1 MQKATSRVSGLPQKL
16 QMFKRV
22 AEMSDG
28 RYLIYYSWR
37 NHSQDEIISEPLIEP
52 PRLTAFKQ
60 KLRVLNPEVDATLL
74 EKAYETA
81 EIAHRGKLRDQGTP
95 YMEESSRYRPLFEH
109 PLSVVNI
116 LLDELNI
123 HDIELL
129 SAALLHDVLE
139 DSDMTYEQLT
149 KLFGSRIADI
159 VQSVTKTDENTGQ
172 YIARVEQSGEDTILL
187 KLVDR
192 LDNLRSLPLSPSKS
206 KQTRYLSE
214 TSQFYLPLAQ
224 RMNAYIYEQMTQLI
238 DQQSQGLTPALRW
251 HPILEEWVIV
261 SPHRQQ
267 RTYMPKPEE
276 CPLCPGVLEIPEYY
290 EIVAFENRFP
300 SLLRHAPEPIAPH
313 LSDVPQAVNEL
324 YKVASARGICEVV
337 VYTPQHQG
345 SLAEQNVQDIYNLI
359 RVWKERYEELGARE
373 SIDYVFI
380 FENKGEVIGVT
391 LHHPHGQ
398 IYALP
403 YIPPKIEKEL
413 DSSRNYAKKNGRCL
427 FCDILAAEQAD
438 GKRIIT
444 ANDSFVAFIPFF
456 ARYPYEV
463 HIYPREHLRS
473 IAEFS
478 DTIQQELAVILKII
492 LLKYDNLFDFSFPY
506 MMIVHQE
513 PTTGDVYDYY
523 HFHIEFYPPHRT
535 KDKIKFLAGC
545 ESGIGSFIND
555 AAVEEKA
562 RELRESQ
569 PQK

>member
-1 MQKATSRVSGLPQKL
+1 MQKATSRLSGLPQKL

-37 NHSQDEIISEPLIEP
+37 NHSQDEIISESLLEP

-60 KLRVLNPEVDATLL
+60 KLRALNPEVDATLL

-81 EIAHRGKLRDQGTP
+81 ETAHRGKLRDQGTP
-95 YMEESSRYRPLFEH
+95 YFEH
-109 PLSVVNI
+109 PLSVVNL

-123 HDIELL
+123 HDIEFL

-139 DSDMTYEQLT
+139 DSATTYEQLT
-149 KLFGSRIADI
+149 ELFGGRIARL
-159 VQSVTKTDENTGQ
+159 VQGVTKTDEDTEQ
-172 YIARVEQSGEDTILL
+172 YIAKIEQSGEEAVLL
-187 KLVDR
+187 KLADR
-192 LDNLRSLPLSPSKS
+192 LDNLRSLPLSPNRS

-214 TSQFYLPLAQ
+214 TSQFYLPLA
-224 RMNAYIYEQMTQLI
+224 RRINAYIYEQMAQLI
-238 DQQSQGLTPALRW
+238 DQQLQGLTPALRW

-276 CPLCPGVLEIPEYY
+276 CPLCPGVLEIPEDY

-300 SLLRHAPEPIAPH
+300 SLLRHAPEPVAP
-313 LSDVPQAVNEL
+313 LWNSEFL
-324 YKVASARGICEVV
+324 VAAARGICEVV
-337 VYTPQHQG
+337 VYTPQHRG
-345 SLAEQNVQDIYNLI
+345 SLAEQKVQDIYNLI
-359 RVWKERYEELGARE
+359 RVWKNRYEELGARE
-373 SIDYVFI
+373 FIDYVFI

-398 IYALP
+398 IYAFP

-413 DSSRNYAKKNGRCL
+413 DSSRKYAEKNGRCL
-427 FCDILAAEQAD
+427 FCDILVAEQAD
-438 GKRIIT
+438 GRRIIT

-456 ARYPYEV
+456 ARYPYEI
-463 HIYPREHLRS
+463 HIYPRAHLRS

-478 DTIQQELAVILKII
+478 DTIQQDLAAILKIV

-506 MMIVHQE
+506 MMIMHQE

-555 AAVEEKA
+555 AAVEETA
-562 RELRESQ
+562 RELREK
-569 PQK
+569 PPRE